1 MHTQSDA
8 PIAFPIPLQPLLGAV
23 SRAWHS
29 TEKRVCSSREI
40 ARHERVVSRLAPH
53 LRYDIGDLDC
63 RPPPSLPL
71 REIHSYQQSLEAMWL
86 RYCR

>member
-29 TEKRVCSSREI
+29 TVKRVCSSREI

-63 RPPPSLPL
+63 RPPPPLPL
-71 REIHSYQQSLEAMWL
+71 PEVQQSLEAMWL
-86 RYCR
+86 RYFR

>member
-1 MHTQSDA
+1 MHKHSDA

-29 TEKRVCSSREI
+29 TVKRVRSSREI
-40 ARHERVVSRLAPH
+40 ARHEQVVSRLAPH

-63 RPPPSLPL
+63 RPPPPLPL
-71 REIHSYQQSLEAMWL
+71 REVQNSHQQSLEAMWL
-86 RYCR
+86 RYF